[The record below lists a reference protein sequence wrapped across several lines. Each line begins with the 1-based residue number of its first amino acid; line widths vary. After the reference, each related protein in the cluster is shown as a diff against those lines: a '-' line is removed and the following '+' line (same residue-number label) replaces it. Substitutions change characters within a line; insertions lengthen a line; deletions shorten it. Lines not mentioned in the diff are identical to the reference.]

1 MAKSPGLSV
10 CMIVKNESA
19 NLADALAD
27 FRSFADEI
35 VVVDTGS
42 ADNTKEI
49 AAQFPTR
56 IFDFKWIDD
65 FSAARNFAMSK
76 ARKSY
81 QLWLDADDRIV
92 PKMQEHI
99 NSLKSHFDGKKA
111 FYFVLEN
118 IQANSA
124 SSCCHQLRCTPLIPE
139 LLFESRIHEQIFPG
153 AVRLGLQ
160 LVTTDIVIRH
170 MGYMTEEAKLAK
182 ARRNLAILKSEVE
195 RGGDHGGLYF
205 FLAMTHEPLGD
216 KEEAVRCM
224 KAALDRFEK
233 EYFNHHLIPEG
244 YIFLAKVNSEMGDP
258 GQALRNLIK
267 AQSLVTD
274 SPSHNIRI
282 GNLYQAMGKHPEA
295 IACFKQA
302 LGKKS
307 EPSLFPSQPL
317 PSDPEILLHIA
328 YSFLCKNDRQNA
340 LKLISATAGGGPD
353 RHFSWEWLGMRAFS
367 LDNMDLALLAFETA
381 ERQGGLTPQSWS
393 QLSQIYNKRGFFE
406 KAEECRKQSAVLEGA
421 DPPSVIG

>member
-42 ADNTKEI
+42 IDNTKEI
-49 AAQFPTR
+49 AAQFTPH
-56 IFDFKWIDD
+56 IFDFEWIDD
-65 FSAARNFAMSK
+65 FSAARNFAMSM

-81 QLWLDADDRIV
+81 QLWLDADDRIA

-111 FYFVLEN
+111 FYFLLEN
-118 IQANSA
+118 YQLNS
-124 SSCCHQLRCTPLIPE
+124 SPSFCHQLRCTPLIPE
-139 LLFESRIHEQIFPG
+139 LQFESRIHEQIFPG

-170 MGYMTEEAKLAK
+170 MGYMDEEAKLAK
-182 ARRNLAILKSEVE
+182 ARRNLAILKKEVE
-195 RGGDHGGLYF
+195 QGGDHGGLYF
-205 FLAMTHEPLGD
+205 FLALTHEPLGD
-216 KEEAVRCM
+216 KEEAVRYM
-224 KAALDRFEK
+224 NAALERFEK
-233 EYFNHHLIPEG
+233 EYYNHHLIPEG
-244 YIFLAKVNSEMGDP
+244 YLFLAKVKYEMGDP

-267 AQSLVTD
+267 AQSLVNG

-282 GNLYQAMGKHPEA
+282 GNLYQILGKHPEA
-295 IACFKQA
+295 IASFKEA
-302 LGKKS
+302 LGKKC
-307 EPSLFPSQPL
+307 EPNLFPSQPL

-328 YSFLCKNDRQNA
+328 YSFLCRNDRQNA
-340 LKLISATAGGGPD
+340 LKLISASAGGGSD
-353 RHFSWEWLGMRAFS
+353 QHLSWEWLGIRAFS
-367 LDNMDLALLAFETA
+367 LENMDLALLAFETA
-381 ERQGGLTPQSWS
+381 QRLGGLTQQSWS
-393 QLSQIYNKRGFFE
+393 RLSQIYNMRGFFQ
-406 KAEECRKQSAVLEGA
+406 KAEECLKQS
-421 DPPSVIG
+421 VI